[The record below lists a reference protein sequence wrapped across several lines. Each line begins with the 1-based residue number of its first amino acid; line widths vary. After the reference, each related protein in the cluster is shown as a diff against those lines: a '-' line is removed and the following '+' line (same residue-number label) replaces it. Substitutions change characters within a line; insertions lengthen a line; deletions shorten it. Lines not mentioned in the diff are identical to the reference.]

1 MKKQS
6 IWAIWVKDFKSKIGK
21 DYILIDIRTNPE
33 IKEWYIKW
41 MDLNLD
47 YYNPNYAK
55 ELDKLDRNKKYLI
68 YCHSWSRTGMTLR
81 FMEQIWFKEVYH
93 LSWWIIS
100 WVNDWEELLKNN

>member
-21 DYILIDIRTNPE
+21 DYILIDIRTIPE
-33 IKEWYIKW
+33 ILEWYIKW

-55 ELDKLDRNKKYLI
+55 N
-68 YCHSWSRTGMTLR
+68 
-81 FMEQIWFKEVYH
+81 
-93 LSWWIIS
+93 
-100 WVNDWEELLKNN
+100 